1 MEKKIKLQRGLTL
14 NKEAIVKLQ
23 DSQMMNLRGG
33 NNTITAAD
41 AASISSCWYLLSC
54 VHSCMS
60 DSCNTTA
67 PTTPSKAI
75 TPTKAL

>member
-23 DSQMMNLRGG
+23 DHQMMNLRGG

-54 VHSCMS
+54 ISSCGS
-60 DSCNTTA
+60 NSCNTTPPKQVTTA
-67 PTTPSKAI
+67 PATVVAH
-75 TPTKAL
+75 